1 MTRFV
6 VDAQLPPALAR
17 WLASQGYVAEH
28 VLNLSMARTSDR
40 GIWEYALARGAVIV
54 TKDQDFASR
63 RAAEK
68 DGPPIVWLRCGNT
81 RRNELLAWFEHW
93 FSAIVAALERGEIL
107 IEIA

>member
-1 MTRFV
+1 MRFL

-17 WLASQGYVAEH
+17 GISSQGHVGEH
-28 VLNLSMARTSDR
+28 VLDQSMGRTSDR
-40 GIWEYALARGAVIV
+40 GIWEYALACGAVII

-63 RAAEK
+63 RASET

-81 RRNELLAWFEHW
+81 RRGELLAWFERS
-93 FSAIVAALERGEIL
+93 FSAIVAGLERGETL